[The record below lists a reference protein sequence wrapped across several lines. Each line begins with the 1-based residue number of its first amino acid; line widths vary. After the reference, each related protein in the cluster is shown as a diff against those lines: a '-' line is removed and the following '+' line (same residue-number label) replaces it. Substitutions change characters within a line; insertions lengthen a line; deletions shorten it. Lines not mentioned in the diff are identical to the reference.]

1 VSYVQAKTFSSLGL
15 SFLADSQEQLTRHFQ
30 TLQISISIRIFMKK
44 IYKNVSFLDDD
55 IQMLNIAASISIDK
69 SVSSYLLKNNIPYN
83 IIYSNI

>member
-1 VSYVQAKTFSSLGL
+1 
-15 SFLADSQEQLTRHFQ
+15 
-30 TLQISISIRIFMKK
+30 MKK

-83 IIYSNI
+83 IIYSNIWYKKTATLFLAENLSDLSDLQSNFSYSISMFRIQQFNQF

>member
-1 VSYVQAKTFSSLGL
+1 
-15 SFLADSQEQLTRHFQ
+15 
-30 TLQISISIRIFMKK
+30 MKK